1 MHPTI
6 ARYATQR
13 VPRYT
18 SYPPA
23 TAFGPT
29 VDSERAAG
37 WLRGLDPDA
46 VLSLYLHVPFC
57 KKVCW
62 YCACNMK
69 LAAREDPVRAYGA
82 VLRREVALL
91 AGHLPRRM
99 SVASVHWGGG
109 TPHSMPLDALA
120 AIWADLRAAFALQPQ
135 AEVAFEIDP
144 RTFTAEMAPG
154 IARLGATR
162 ASLGVQ
168 EFDPQVQAAVNR
180 IQPFDLVAA
189 TVGRLRAAGV
199 RSINFDLMYGLPH
212 QTCRSLATTIARA
225 VELQPDRIALFGY
238 AHVPW
243 MAKRQR
249 MLPAAA
255 LPGPVERLEQAET
268 AAERLVRHGYQ
279 RIGLDHFAL
288 PDDALAQAGRDGRLT
303 RNFQGYAVDRATTLI
318 GLGATAISSL
328 PQGYAQNTAAT
339 GAYVRAVGAGQ
350 LPVARGYRLTDEDR
364 VRRAVIERLM
374 CELEVDLAATATAH
388 GYAPDHFA
396 PELDRCQRFAREGLL
411 RIEAGKLRVAEAGR
425 AALRV
430 VAAQFDQHLAANGG
444 AQPRHAA
451 AV

>member
-212 QTCRSLATTIARA
+212 QTTDSLARTVAQA
-225 VELQPDRIALFGY
+225 VSLAPDRIALFGY

-243 MAKRQR
+243 MAKNQR
-249 MLPAAA
+249 MLPEAA
-255 LPGPVERLEQAET
+255 LPGPDKRLAQAET
-268 AAERLVRHGYQ
+268 AAGLLVQHGYA
-279 RIGLDHFAL
+279 RNGLDHFAL
-288 PDDALAQAGRDGRLT
+288 PGDAMAAAARAGRLA
-303 RNFQGYAVDRATTLI
+303 RNFQGYAVDPTDALL

-328 PQGYAQNTAAT
+328 PQGYVQNIAET
-339 GAYVRAVGAGQ
+339 GAHGRAVEAGR
-350 LPVARGYRLTDEDR
+350 LPVARGYALAGEDR
-364 VRRAVIERLM
+364 LRRAVIERLM
-374 CELEVDLAATATAH
+374 CALAVDLDTVAEAH
-388 GYAPDHFA
+388 GYPRGHFA
-396 PELDRCQRFAREGLL
+396 PELERCGPLAAEGLV
-411 RIEAGKLRVAEAGR
+411 RIDGAGLTIPDEAR

-430 VAAQFDQHLAANGG
+430 VAARFDQHLAP
-444 AQPRHAA
+444 AQEGERRHAA